1 MNSALA
7 LSSYPTLDDP
17 LLLAGRKAL
26 ITGASLGIG
35 RAIARVFASRGAA
48 VALHHS
54 SKVDAALGYPDAG
67 RILTDELCASGAE
80 PIAVDVDLAELMVVP
95 QIMSAVRSAWDRIAT
110 RV

>member
-7 LSSYPTLDDP
+7 VSPCPPLDDA
-17 LLLAGRKAL
+17 LLLSGRKAL

-80 PIAVDVDLAELMVVP
+80 AIAVDVDLADRVATEEL
-95 QIMSAVRSAWDRIAT
+95 IFASA
-110 RV
+110 